1 MLWKYQLYD
10 YTGKQMNEVEMIQN
24 AIYIDKDIRGSVEK
38 LRKYESPQE
47 EILYEHYPTE
57 IDFDKCQDVKY
68 YKVCDD
74 IVKEMKSYVKGIF
87 ENYDEKLENKKNRFR
102 YLIIKFFDK
111 IDKQKKMIK
120 NNY

>member
-47 EILYEHYPTE
+47 EILYEHY
-57 IDFDKCQDVKY
+57 
-68 YKVCDD
+68 
-74 IVKEMKSYVKGIF
+74 
-87 ENYDEKLENKKNRFR
+87 
-102 YLIIKFFDK
+102 
-111 IDKQKKMIK
+111 
-120 NNY
+120 